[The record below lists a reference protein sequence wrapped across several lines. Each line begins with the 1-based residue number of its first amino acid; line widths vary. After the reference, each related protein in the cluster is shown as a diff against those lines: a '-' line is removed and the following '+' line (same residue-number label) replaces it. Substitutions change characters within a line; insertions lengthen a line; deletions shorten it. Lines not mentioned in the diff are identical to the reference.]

1 MACSPSSSSHPA
13 APKHWRKVFDGNDE
27 GWTRPDCDVYL
38 PKSPSIDDNS
48 AAIAAVFSF
57 NETLAAFDA
66 APLVLFSAA
75 EENQHPELID
85 PGD

>member
-1 MACSPSSSSHPA
+1 MPWSASSLSDSGIPT
-13 APKHWRKVFDGNDE
+13 HWRKVFDGNDE
-27 GWTRPDCDVYL
+27 EWTRPDCDVYL
-38 PKSPSIDDNS
+38 PNSLNVEDDS
-48 AAIAAVFSF
+48 AAIASVFSF
-57 NETLAAFDA
+57 DETLAAFEV